1 MKIITKSTIDM
12 ETLEILIESSYEY
25 NGPVSLCGSSGGG
38 AGKVDYPTHMKEFH
52 SVTLNHTG
60 TDNVTSSL
68 VDITNSMLGNSP
80 YIGDSAYNPDARLSS
95 MECSLT
101 TLETLVNL
109 LSSGTGLDSLVS
121 NILSDSRIDN
131 AVDEYSLDLADRLTS
146 EVLPRFEAG
155 MRDINAVTSSAFA
168 IGRAVIEDGQTR
180 QVAKYSADL
189 HMKAFSDDALQLIAL
204 KLEYQKNA
212 THMGAEIR
220 RIGIVAKKEER
231 EDNTEIAVADALWDL
246 ELFQYG
252 GNFLASIGAATVQT
266 GLSKGK
272 PSKAASAIGGGLSG
286 AAAGAMI
293 GAKSGSAA
301 GYWGAGIGAVVGA
314 AAGLLTS

>member
-1 MKIITKSTIDM
+1 
-12 ETLEILIESSYEY
+12 
-25 NGPVSLCGSSGGG
+25 
-38 AGKVDYPTHMKEFH
+38 
-52 SVTLNHTG
+52 
-60 TDNVTSSL
+60 
-68 VDITNSMLGNSP
+68 
-80 YIGDSAYNPDARLSS
+80 
-95 MECSLT
+95 
-101 TLETLVNL
+101 
-109 LSSGTGLDSLVS
+109 
-121 NILSDSRIDN
+121 
-131 AVDEYSLDLADRLTS
+131 
-146 EVLPRFEAG
+146 